1 MTKTPIFLKRFTDET
16 EERNTVYGM
25 IDNQIKEFDYNNV
38 FKNLLDSAIFQN
50 HEELRKGLEELLKKC
65 DCSVD
70 TVRLLRNLL
79 GSIYHH
85 GFCDSNAKR
94 WIEEYIAQLDKQE
107 TPYISV
113 YENFV
118 ELYQGLVNVQGVSL
132 LCPELDKRTGGL
144 VPGTLCT
151 IAGGPG
157 CMKST
162 LAVNICWQAAKKG
175 FNTCYLSLEE
185 TRTNLFLKLMSRISC
200 DIQKNIPVSAIL
212 RKKLDSEQEEILFEE
227 VYPKFLSAPGVLE
240 IMDDTLIPNY
250 ETLTIEEKLKEWD
263 TIIQKKSLEKTGKEG
278 HGIDIL
284 VIDHVQ
290 ILKFTKVVENEYAL
304 INSYVSFF
312 RQQSLS
318 FLGEDR
324 QIVVIL
330 LSQVNR
336 EGLDYA
342 TRNNGAYKMSQ
353 IAEAS
358 EIERASSYIITVHT
372 NAMSQ
377 ASKLFKMGALKLRNA
392 ALPMDTV
399 NVYADGEHYCVGEI
413 VDVPKMMDYT
423 SEDVFGDSGSQ
434 LTNEPPAVDPYSQ
447 LNDELLAGDIEAL
460 LRGEY

>member
-1 MTKTPIFLKRFTDET
+1 
-16 EERNTVYGM
+16 
-25 IDNQIKEFDYNNV
+25 
-38 FKNLLDSAIFQN
+38 
-50 HEELRKGLEELLKKC
+50 
-65 DCSVD
+65 
-70 TVRLLRNLL
+70 
-79 GSIYHH
+79 
-85 GFCDSNAKR
+85 
-94 WIEEYIAQLDKQE
+94 
-107 TPYISV
+107 
-113 YENFV
+113 
-118 ELYQGLVNVQGVSL
+118 
-132 LCPELDKRTGGL
+132 
-144 VPGTLCT
+144 
-151 IAGGPG
+151 
-157 CMKST
+157 MKST

-227 VYPKFLSAPGVLE
+227 VYPKFLSAPGILE

-413 VDVPKMMDYT
+413 VDVPQMMDYT

-434 LTNEPPAVDPYSQ
+434 LSNEPPAVDSYSK